1 MPETDTKLRDDAY
14 TRAVA
19 ELVRAARKAR
29 GWTQAE
35 LAHRLDIESATLS
48 RYEVGARAFP
58 LPLLARCADV
68 LGVSPASLLP
78 GVPPQPEARKDDLV
92 DAWDALDEHRRH
104 LLVRLAQEL
113 ARR

>member
-1 MPETDTKLRDDAY
+1 MPDTDAKLRDDAY

-19 ELVRAARKAR
+19 ELVRAARRSR

-58 LPLLARCADV
+58 MALVARCADV
-68 LGVSPASLLP
+68 LGVPVSSLLP
-78 GVPPQPEARKDDLV
+78 GGPAQPEARKADLV
-92 DAWDALDEHRRH
+92 VAWDALDESRRH

-113 ARR
+113 VRR